1 MPEEIIK
8 TLNVSL
14 DVWKVLQKIRTENN
28 LRKMEDVIKLV
39 LSKYKG

>member
-1 MPEEIIK
+1 MKTTYK

-14 DVWKVLQKIRTENN
+14 DMWKVLQKIRIENN
-28 LRKMEDVIKLV
+28 LPDIESVIKLV